1 MSRRKQPNP
10 KNIKQQDLPSEH
22 LGIELQQNCDNTPA
36 IIRDQTNLNTN
47 VKRPRGRPSKIQTLL
62 KKEAQKKAAKK
73 KSQSMAETN
82 SNEQENSS
90 AEQVEQIQ
98 NSPNSNND
106 DNNNTKVNELNEDN
120 VMKNLN
126 NSQNDYGKEELK
138 NGEHQD
144 TKKEKK
150 TQGDK
155 IAEEDT
161 NEEPVTCPICN
172 KVFETAHNWTV
183 HVRQHSNSDNS
194 HCCPLCGKVL
204 SSSSSLDRHMLVHSG
219 KRPFKCRYC
228 EMAFTTNGNMHR
240 HMRTHSENDDPN
252 ESTKIIKEPKLKRKY
267 NSNDSIPILA
277 KKCHTEEINEDQ
289 EKLYCPVCGKTF
301 LCSYG
306 LQTHMDTHPNDPIQC
321 QECGD
326 ISSNYNI
333 YRKHKCC
340 AIHEK
345 KEDTKPKMNNNIVP
359 VGFQDLTFIDFS
371 TKKFSLIAKSFCEHN
386 RRRPSSAFHTFECL
400 KCKKAFPCGSAL
412 NLHGIMHRKASGT
425 YCPSCNCDFLTPAS
439 FQVHQ
444 LKHRSAEHCSA
455 EDNGKKEATD
465 VESKD
470 ERKQSEKEDFLA
482 LLELQSEAH
491 NLKYSLT
498 EQIYQEKE
506 DTFES
511 ISYFTHGK
519 VEPSLQKMNVKN
531 TNGDF
536 ADVQE
541 IITVTAKSSF
551 LSDIQTT
558 PVAVSPA
565 SPNQNLVSVLPESPL
580 VADSASPDTPSKEE
594 CDHPSS
600 VKAVICE
607 GSASMSNIN
616 SVESFSCS
624 FCKQSFKNSK
634 GLKRHNRLHKQNGS
648 TFTCHLCP
656 YNSVDKSTL
665 IRHLRTHNGE
675 RPFQCAIC
683 KFAFTT
689 KANCE
694 RHVRKRHK
702 KITKQEIRNSMEYNP
717 NMSEVNS
724 PEILM
729 PEVCGSAETVCKYCN
744 VNFKFNRV
752 LRHHLRSL
760 NNSCSRK
767 PFFCNICKLG
777 FSTKNNCIR
786 HVLRQHQEMRQNL
799 NSVVMANVQNETAQ
813 HDSLQFSDEHSQNEI
828 FGSTS
833 EPLNLTTKCLPIL
846 NETIE
851 TTKDDNISMED
862 VVSAATSLV
871 NLSQLCPPQEK
882 PLDLAVHAL
891 DLRTHS
897 RESLEK
903 SSRPVSI
910 YSLSEDLN
918 FNSSPP
924 SSYFESP
931 TTQLISEKV
940 FPSVSNDL
948 QPLCLVSNTICNAES
963 PIPEVKSCNM
973 TFKMVNERLSFRNQ
987 RVHTCMY
994 CTAGF
999 TLKSNMERHIK
1010 RKHPEYARPTRSRN
1024 YIPTLTS
1031 PGIHKQSVSTLSTK
1045 TRNALREVLSH
1056 KSHNLPISQNDKT
1069 QESQVITDEIESR
1082 QNLVSEDNHSTDMPQ
1097 IQKTEENNNNP
1108 FDKIPDKK
1116 DDCHQDNSC
1125 DGKPENETATDL
1137 ASVSAVID
1145 TANSQ
1150 EFKQYLLEVH
1160 TSEKCAT
1167 PESSNNDEIHQEE
1180 VNSEACLSPDSN
1192 KNGGSVKKRSS
1203 YADSPNSVTCP
1214 FCSRKFPWSSS
1225 LRRHILTHTGQKP
1238 FKCPK
1243 CPIYFTTKS
1252 NCERH
1257 LMRKHGHN
1265 GEIVRSVPERPY
1277 KCNLC
1282 SSSTFS
1288 TQGNLKKH
1296 CYVKHKVKNCS
1307 DQKLKEGS
1315 DGERSSE
1322 DGNEIDEYD
1331 FGMQDNK
1338 DNNSEENNCF
1348 SLDCRFCDQSF
1359 TVLQDLLAHI
1369 AEHTEANLVYKCHLC
1384 DDSFTKRHD
1393 SINHLRI
1400 SHTSEYDLLVNKG
1413 VIIAENKDLEN
1424 SDCLN
1429 SISDQSNN
1437 NNNNNNNGNK
1447 DVLDYKV
1454 CKVVCIICFSRFW
1467 SNGELRRH
1475 MRIHTGERPF
1485 SCNICQRMFSMKNS
1499 MLRHQHKHFV
1509 NSTQSSTDDEC
1520 VSDQALPTLSRSS
1533 QNSLLYLMYEDFP
1546 NNSRWNSENLTDS
1559 TAIVPV
1565 QEKTNQIQRDQ
1576 SENNSGDLIQDLLGI
1591 NDSKI
1596 MDKILDSADSAARLL
1611 GVNEIC

>member
-1 MSRRKQPNP
+1 M
-10 KNIKQQDLPSEH
+10 
-22 LGIELQQNCDNTPA
+22 QQNCDNTPA
-36 IIRDQTNLNTN
+36 IVRDQTNLNTN

-62 KKEAQKKAAKK
+62 RKELQKKAAKK
-73 KSQSMAETN
+73 KSQNMAETN
-82 SNEQENSS
+82 NKEQEDSTVEKL
-90 AEQVEQIQ
+90 EQSQ
-98 NSPNSNND
+98 NTSTNSNNTSKLKE
-106 DNNNTKVNELNEDN
+106 NNLIN
-120 VMKNLN
+120 NLN
-126 NSQNDYGKEELK
+126 GLQSDSEKDESK
-138 NGEHQD
+138 DKEHQEA
-144 TKKEKK
+144 KKEKK
-150 TQGDK
+150 IHGEK
-155 IAEEDT
+155 INEEDT
-161 NEEPVTCPICN
+161 TEESLTCPICN
-172 KVFETAHNWTV
+172 KILDTAHNWTI
-183 HVRQHSNSDNS
+183 HVRQHNNTDNNHS
-194 HCCPLCGKVL
+194 CPLCGKIL

-240 HMRTHSENDDPN
+240 HMRTHGENDESN
-252 ESTKIIKEPKLKRKY
+252 ENTKIVKESKLKRKY
-267 NSNDSIPILA
+267 NSSDTIPVLT
-277 KKCHTEEINEDQ
+277 KKYRIEETNEDQ

-301 LCSYG
+301 LCNYG
-306 LQTHMDTHPNDPIQC
+306 LQTHMETHPNDPIQC

-340 AIHEK
+340 IIHEK
-345 KEDTKPKMNNNIVP
+345 KEDAKPKMNNNIVP

-371 TKKFSLIAKSFCEHN
+371 TNKFSLIAKSFCEHN

-412 NLHGIMHRKASGT
+412 NLHGIMHRKTSGT
-425 YCPSCNCDFLTPAS
+425 YCPSCNCDFSTPAY

-455 EDNGKKEATD
+455 EDISKKETTD

-470 ERKQSEKEDFLA
+470 ERIQSEKEDFLA

-491 NLKYSLT
+491 NLTFSMT
-498 EQIYQEKE
+498 EQIDKGKE
-506 DTFES
+506 DNFES

-519 VEPSLQKMNVKN
+519 AEPLPQKINLKN

-536 ADVQE
+536 ADIQE
-541 IITVTAKSSF
+541 IISVTAKPSF
-551 LSDIQTT
+551 LPDMQST
-558 PVAVSPA
+558 PIAVSPA

-594 CDHPSS
+594 SDHPSL
-600 VKAVICE
+600 VKAAVCE
-607 GSASMSNIN
+607 GSAAMSNIN
-616 SVESFSCS
+616 SIESFSCS

-729 PEVCGSAETVCKYCN
+729 PEVCGSAETICKYCN

-760 NNSCSRK
+760 NNSCNRK
-767 PFFCNICKLG
+767 PYFCDMCKLG

-786 HVLRQHQEMRQNL
+786 HVLRQHPEMRQNL
-799 NSVVMANVQNETAQ
+799 NSVVKANVQNEITEQ
-813 HDSLQFSDEHSQNEI
+813 ESLQFSDEHSQNEI
-828 FGSTS
+828 FGSTP
-833 EPLNLTTKCLPIL
+833 EPLNLTTKCFPIL
-846 NETIE
+846 NETIKV
-851 TTKDDNISMED
+851 TKDDDISMED

-871 NLSQLCPPQEK
+871 NLSQICPPQEK

-897 RESLEK
+897 RETLED

-910 YSLSEDLN
+910 YSLSGDP
-918 FNSSPP
+918 NSNPSPP
-924 SSYFESP
+924 CTYFESP
-931 TTQLISEKV
+931 SPQLIPEKV
-940 FPSVSNDL
+940 FPNTSADL
-948 QPLCLVSNTICNAES
+948 QPLCLVSNTICNVES
-963 PIPEVKSCNM
+963 PLPEVKSCNM
-973 TFKMVNERLSFRNQ
+973 TFKMVNERLSLRNQ
-987 RVHTCMY
+987 RSHTCMY

-1056 KSHNLPISQNDKT
+1056 KSHNLPVSQNDKT
-1069 QESQVITDEIESR
+1069 QDGSQAFLEEMESR
-1082 QNLVSEDNHSTDMPQ
+1082 QNSVSEDNHTTDINQ
-1097 IQKTEENNNNP
+1097 VQKTEENNLDQI
-1108 FDKIPDKK
+1108 DKIPD
-1116 DDCHQDNSC
+1116 DDDNCHQDTSC
-1125 DGKPENETATDL
+1125 DDKPENETATDL

-1167 PESSNNDEIHQEE
+1167 SESSNNDEMHQEE
-1180 VNSEACLSPDSN
+1180 VNSEACLSSDSN

-1243 CPIYFTTKS
+1243 CPIFFTTKS

-1296 CYVKHKVKNCS
+1296 CYVKHKVKSCS
-1307 DQKLKEGS
+1307 DRKLKEGS

-1331 FGMQDNK
+1331 FGIQGNK
-1338 DNNSEENNCF
+1338 DNNLEENNSF
-1348 SLDCRFCDQSF
+1348 SLGCRFCDQSF

-1384 DDSFTKRHD
+1384 DDSFTKRPD
-1393 SINHLRI
+1393 SINHLKI
-1400 SHTSEYDLLVNKG
+1400 HHTSEYELLLNKG
-1413 VIIAENKDLEN
+1413 VIIAENKDIEN
-1424 SDCLN
+1424 PDCLN
-1429 SISDQSNN
+1429 SVSDQSNIN
-1437 NNNNNNNGNK
+1437 SSENK
-1447 DVLDYKV
+1447 DILDYKE

-1485 SCNICQRMFSMKNS
+1485 SCNICQRMFSLKNS
-1499 MLRHQHKHFV
+1499 MLRHQHKHLI

-1520 VSDQALPTLSRSS
+1520 VSDQTLPQLSRSS

-1546 NNSRWNSENLTDS
+1546 SNSRWNNTENSTDS
-1559 TAIVPV
+1559 TVIVPV
-1565 QEKTNQIQRDQ
+1565 QEKSNQVQRDQ
-1576 SENNSGDLIQDLLGI
+1576 NENNSGDLIQDLLGI